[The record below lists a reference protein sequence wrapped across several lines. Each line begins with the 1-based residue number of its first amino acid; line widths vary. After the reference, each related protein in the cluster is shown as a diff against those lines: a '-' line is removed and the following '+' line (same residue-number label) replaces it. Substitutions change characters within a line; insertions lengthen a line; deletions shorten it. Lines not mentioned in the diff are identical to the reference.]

1 MQGEDLGIG
10 VQGPTESREGQ
21 GECEFMSIEREH
33 RCSGNICVCAC
44 NGQRFFREYVSVV
57 SCRIQPGSGHVSAG
71 VCRVTK

>member
-33 RCSGNICVCAC
+33 RCSGNICVCA
-44 NGQRFFREYVSVV
+44 
-57 SCRIQPGSGHVSAG
+57 
-71 VCRVTK
+71 